1 MLHTHLRGRVS
12 DDIVKGRRDI
22 LAVSRARHVVAAL
35 AVAAAGIYCVVLLE
49 PARGVRGVAGEQAHP
64 VARYVDPMQR
74 VRRSIGDTPAE
85 FRRWF
90 HNGEVEIDASRAGTN
105 GMNNEGDAGEAAT
118 DHDDVQWDMS
128 GSVQVSAHDAEASRI
143 PQPIR
148 GVNAVQSMKFAK
160 LVRIGGI
167 ATEGYVGMT
176 RVR

>member
-1 MLHTHLRGRVS
+1 M
-12 DDIVKGRRDI
+12 
-22 LAVSRARHVVAAL
+22 
-35 AVAAAGIYCVVLLE
+35 
-49 PARGVRGVAGEQAHP
+49 RGVVGEQAHP
-64 VARYVDPMQR
+64 VARDVDPMQR

-85 FRRWF
+85 FRRRF

-105 GMNNEGDAGEAAT
+105 GMNNKGDAGEAAT